1 MNERRRGINLR
12 EVLIAV
18 ACVVVVALLGL
29 VIYNQYNNLQDA
41 RAAVQEEKEAIARAE
56 ARLAHLQNLKEN
68 EAELRAQ
75 LAYLEG
81 LIPETPSEDGLLNYI
96 QSAANFS
103 GIRFVQ
109 VRFQPRTAQEKY
121 VEMPLTITFEG
132 RFREL
137 LTLLEVLRIGDRI
150 VNVEFVRVG
159 QGQEGFPQIRV
170 EMTGKAFSRAA
181 Q

>member
-1 MNERRRGINLR
+1 MNQRRRGINFR
-12 EVLIAV
+12 DVLIAI

-41 RAAVQEEKEAIARAE
+41 RAAVQAEKEAITRAE
-56 ARLAHLQNLKEN
+56 ARLAHLQNLKAN
-68 EAELRAQ
+68 EVELRAQ

-81 LIPETPSEDGLLNYI
+81 LVPEKPSEDDLMNYI
-96 QSAANFS
+96 QSAANYA

-109 VRFQPRTAQEKY
+109 VRFQPRIVQEKF